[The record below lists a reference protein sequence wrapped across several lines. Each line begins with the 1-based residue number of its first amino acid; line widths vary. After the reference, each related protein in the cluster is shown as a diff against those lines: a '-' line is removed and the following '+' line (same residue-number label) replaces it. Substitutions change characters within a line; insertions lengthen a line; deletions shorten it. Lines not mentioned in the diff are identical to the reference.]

1 MQLRDTVLV
10 VNQHFIPERRD
21 SPYIYGVVQHALR
34 AADILSAHGARVS
47 FILYE
52 RVDGIGA
59 PKLRCHEILGQ
70 FPAVT
75 VSFHFDMEA
84 ETLTRAF
91 REAVCTV
98 SGRRSDSSPLVYYQ
112 TSAVLPFAPIEFD
125 CVVTHHSPFV
135 LHVADVIGWPLT
147 HKAFEWDHAK
157 VEHLLHVQEEGLA
170 IVRARDRI
178 ICAEISPLQ
187 VQWLQAEGVPPE
199 RIVALAQPLA
209 CPLQPAS
216 LPAALVELLGTSGL
230 IAVTAVSRLDDF
242 KNVELFVRGSC
253 LALEN
258 GDLARAAVIGG
269 FPRDVER
276 ERLRALVPSRFR
288 ETFLFEPRISH
299 AALAGHLFHDLAG
312 RAVFVCSSR
321 FDLVPYTALEAA
333 RAGLCTVV
341 ADVQSVGARA
351 YLPERYRFRPTP
363 EELAACLKRFRHEPT
378 ELGGFERTGLQIR
391 RATSDEAFLSGFHN
405 VCTRF

>member
-21 SPYIYGVVQHALR
+21 SPYIYGVVQHALK

-47 FILYE
+47 FVLYE

-276 ERLRALVPSRFR
+276 ERLRALVPSRFVR
-288 ETFLFEPRISH
+288 RFYLSRGSAMQHWRVTCFTTWLVGQCLSARRDSTLCLIRLWKPPAPGCARLSPMSKAWVHGRIFPRGIASVPRRRSWQ
-299 AALAGHLFHDLAG
+299 
-312 RAVFVCSSR
+312 RA
-321 FDLVPYTALEAA
+321 
-333 RAGLCTVV
+333 
-341 ADVQSVGARA
+341 
-351 YLPERYRFRPTP
+351 
-363 EELAACLKRFRHEPT
+363 
-378 ELGGFERTGLQIR
+378 
-391 RATSDEAFLSGFHN
+391 
-405 VCTRF
+405 